1 MSRVDFDQYAGQ
13 YEEILAAQTNFFDGD
28 SGYFARYKIEL
39 AQQLA
44 GPVNSVLDFG
54 CGIGRSM
61 PYLREVFPKA
71 EIVGCDPSAES
82 LAIAR
87 RENPSCRFASMDEL
101 GPDAKFDL
109 VIASC
114 VFHHIPPQDRQ
125 MAIRYCYSR
134 LKEGGQFII
143 FEHNP
148 INPVTRHLVK
158 NCPFDADAVL
168 LSMRETI
175 ERMRNAHLH
184 IDKSSYCLFFPQ
196 QLSRFARLRNIFVGC
211 RWAGSI
217 SSALPIKS
225 EMPPDRGFR
234 QPARPCKLAQKR
246 SDRIFRAVIVEI
258 DMPTERK
265 AHKALGF
272 ACQREKPFTESD
284 RHNAI
289 ALAMQH
295 EQGALSPA
303 QCVHRNGRGP

>member
-13 YEEILAAQTNFFDGD
+13 YEDILAAQTNFFDGD

-44 GPVNSVLDFG
+44 GSVSSVLDFG

-61 PYLREVFPKA
+61 PYLRDVFPNA

-101 GPDAKFDL
+101 GTDAKFDL

-134 LKEGGQFII
+134 LKDGGHFII

-168 LSMRETI
+168 LGMRETV

-184 IDKSSYCLFFPQ
+184 IDESSYCLFFPQ
-196 QLSRFARLRNIFVGC
+196 QLSALRPFEKYLRWLPMGGQYFVC
-211 RWAGSI
+211 ASN
-217 SSALPIKS
+217 
-225 EMPPDRGFR
+225 
-234 QPARPCKLAQKR
+234 QKR
-246 SDRIFRAVIVEI
+246 DA
-258 DMPTERK
+258 
-265 AHKALGF
+265 A
-272 ACQREKPFTESD
+272 
-284 RHNAI
+284 
-289 ALAMQH
+289 
-295 EQGALSPA
+295 
-303 QCVHRNGRGP
+303 